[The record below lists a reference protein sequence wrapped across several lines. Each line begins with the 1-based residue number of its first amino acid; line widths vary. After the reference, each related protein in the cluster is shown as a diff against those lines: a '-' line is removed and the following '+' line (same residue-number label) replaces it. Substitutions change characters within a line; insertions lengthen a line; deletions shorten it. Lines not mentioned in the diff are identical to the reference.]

1 MTLRSAL
8 PWWFSAVKLL
18 GWTSCISH
26 LHRKPLQEMINDQ
39 TIKRSPV
46 GSPGFT
52 DQPTSSAL
60 VNASR
65 LAKLLLFFCN
75 NCTLCSEL
83 IHQIKELQPCFTCVW
98 RSRGRSKVEGC
109 IREQHPKKRERTDSY
124 LQTDSNLL
132 LVNRKTTVQ
141 TKWDLVLKKAVW
153 SLFLM
158 IVSFCMGAL
167 FLFK

>member
-1 MTLRSAL
+1 MSLRSAL

-18 GWTSCISH
+18 WRTSCISH

-60 VNASR
+60 LNASR

-75 NCTLCSEL
+75 NCTLYSEL
-83 IHQIKELQPCFTCVW
+83 IHQIKAHQPCFTCVW
-98 RSRGRSKVEGC
+98 RSRGRSKVEGVHQ
-109 IREQHPKKRERTDSY
+109 RVASKEEKEERQ
-124 LQTDSNLL
+124 LFANRFQTFFWLTGRQQS
-132 LVNRKTTVQ
+132 RQ
-141 TKWDLVLKKAVW
+141 
-153 SLFLM
+153 SE
-158 IVSFCMGAL
+158 I
-167 FLFK
+167 